1 MLEFALQFFAS
12 ALTEGCIYGLVALG
26 LVIILRS
33 TDVLFFAQGSLSMVG
48 GVMMYTLFANMN
60 LPLYIS
66 IPVSLLA
73 CIIVSLVALKLVVL
87 PLLARGAPTINTS
100 MATLGVYFLFEMIAM
115 MIFGKNPLAVPAF
128 TSDEPI
134 TILGASLIPQHFWII
149 GFTALALL
157 LTLFFFKGT
166 RMGKAMTGL
175 GDNPLLAKASGLRV
189 SYLFSI
195 AFIYGALVAGI
206 AGIVVAPTYY
216 TAYNIG
222 MRLTFKGF
230 IAATIGGI
238 TNPLGALLG
247 GLIIGIFEN
256 FTAGFIS
263 SRLKDLITFILL
275 LVVLRIRPQGL
286 LGRGGH

>member
-1 MLEFALQFFAS
+1 MLEFILQFLAS
-12 ALTEGCIYGLVALG
+12 SLTEGCIYGLVALG

-33 TDVLFFAQGSLSMVG
+33 TDVLFFAQGTLSMVG
-48 GVMMYTLFANMN
+48 GVMMYALFASLN
-60 LPLYIS
+60 LPLYFS
-66 IPVSLLA
+66 IPLSLIA
-73 CIIVSLVALKLVVL
+73 CIIVSLISLKLVVL
-87 PLLARGAPTINTS
+87 PLLSRGAPTINTS

-115 MIFGKNPLAVPAF
+115 MIFGKDPLAIPSF
-128 TSDEPI
+128 SGDDPI
-134 TILGASLIPQHFWII
+134 TIAGASFIPQHFWIV
-149 GFTALALL
+149 GFTAVFLL

-175 GDNPLLAKASGLRV
+175 GDNPLLARASGLRV

-206 AGIVVAPTYY
+206 AGIIVAPTSY
-216 TAYNIG
+216 TSYNIG

-230 IAATIGGI
+230 IAATVGGI

-247 GLIIGIFEN
+247 GLIIGVFEN

-263 SRLKDLITFILL
+263 SRLKDLITFVLL

-286 LGRGGH
+286 LGGGGR